1 MEFLESVFLTG
12 FFGRFFL
19 EGFFGRIFWKDFS
32 GKVGFFSEG
41 VCAVHGLFF
50 GEGGVFSV
58 FFDWLF
64 LRSVSMAM
72 HCIPAN
78 DSYFVVSFFP
88 FFFLSFF
95 LSFFFFK
102 PLKNVGRGPDELGK
116 AGPALWQRWQ
126 QRSDQLFGNILSD
139 AARGRL
145 VFF

>member
-78 DSYFVVSFFP
+78 DSYFVVFFFP
-88 FFFLSFF
+88 FFFLSFLLLF
-95 LSFFFFK
+95 QTAEE
-102 PLKNVGRGPDELGK
+102 RGPRARRTREGWACTL
-116 AGPALWQRWQ
+116 AEV
-126 QRSDQLFGNILSD
+126 
-139 AARGRL
+139 AAEI
-145 VFF
+145 